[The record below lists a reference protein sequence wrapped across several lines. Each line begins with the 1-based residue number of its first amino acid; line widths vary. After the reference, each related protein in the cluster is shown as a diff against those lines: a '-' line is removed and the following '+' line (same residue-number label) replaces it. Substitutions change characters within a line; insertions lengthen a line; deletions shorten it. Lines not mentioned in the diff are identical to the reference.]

1 MLMAITRD
9 YKTIDDLLE
18 MFFSFLEYKTDY
30 YHLMIDTE
38 DINDLSKKYEGN
50 ALHKNIVNN
59 NNCGFRTN
67 DREMALVKLFRKHQ
81 LNYVINNQSY
91 LLEDE
96 KLKQKYLP
104 HCDGMATKAMKQKE
118 RKQKTSREP
127 ASSVPLGS
135 TVATNEKHISTW
147 NGGKTNKYFW
157 NQHLNEINLEI
168 PLDEDVKGT
177 DVNVVITNS
186 TLKIQ
191 HKGEVKLEGEFY
203 ELVNKEDCMWNIED
217 KKKIIVSIEKKRENW
232 WPCVLKGD
240 PEIDTK
246 KIESKKNLNDFD
258 EKTQS
263 QLRKFL
269 YEQQLKSKGFQTP
282 QELETQRLIDNAMNS
297 PGSPFIK

>member
-38 DINDLSKKYEGN
+38 DINDLSRKYEGSD
-50 ALHKNIVNN
+50 LHKNIINN

-67 DREMALVKLFRKHQ
+67 DRETALVKLFRKHQ
-81 LNYVINNQSY
+81 LNYIINNQSY
-91 LLEDE
+91 LLENE

-104 HCDGMATKAMKQKE
+104 QCDKMVTKIVKQKE
-118 RKQKTSREP
+118 RKPETYKEP
-127 ASSVPLGS
+127 KLNIPVGS
-135 TVATNEKHISTW
+135 TIATNENHISTW

-168 PLDEDVKGT
+168 PFDEDVKGT
-177 DVNVVITNS
+177 DINVVITNN

-217 KKKIIVSIEKKRENW
+217 KKKIIISIEKKRENW

-258 EKTQS
+258 EKTQN

-269 YEQQLKSKGFQTP
+269 HEQQLKSKGFQTP
-282 QELETQRLIDNAMNS
+282 QEMETQRLIDNAMNS
-297 PGSPFIK
+297 PGCPFIK